1 MENGVGRSSTLR
13 SLVRP
18 VSPLSRLH
26 PPSLPTADSSTR
38 RPAPTDHS
46 DRVSRSRSRSPLVAS
61 IVHLASRPNDPINLE
76 HGLGD
81 ETRRVLVRAEGR
93 DVSPENWR
101 RERRDK
107 RLEEGKSKRKSTH
120 PSESRSSRHASSST
134 INRKETCPI
143 LIRLSYSTNGKHHS
157 LSKYDRGR
165 FPENELQINTWI
177 DCSLRELAEEVR
189 DACPMAR
196 KRGTRL
202 HFAAIYPDQHG
213 TYRRRELGVVIS
225 GFISPVDPTE
235 NPPDAS
241 NNTKRPFHLADDSSR
256 TLLSKRFHI
265 GDFIDVAIAE
275 HVPGTLGGW
284 NSNRRPLGPTPLSSK
299 VATGLI

>member
-1 MENGVGRSSTLR
+1 
-13 SLVRP
+13 
-18 VSPLSRLH
+18 
-26 PPSLPTADSSTR
+26 
-38 RPAPTDHS
+38 
-46 DRVSRSRSRSPLVAS
+46 
-61 IVHLASRPNDPINLE
+61 
-76 HGLGD
+76 
-81 ETRRVLVRAEGR
+81 EGR

-256 TLLSKRFHI
+256 TLLSKRFHVSSHQLVLVMYAFRSLTSFGRPSLSKFFTAIVSDI